1 MRCFRILSALK
12 YNLIVPGGGNL
23 DSTFVAIREF
33 PTEKVF
39 LVRMEKQREKVS
51 ELQEVLDKLKISLQF
66 IDVKGSLLEGMFRA
80 FAQIKAGVPEDSLL
94 VNVSAG
100 DNMSN
105 CAALA
110 AAFVN
115 GLKAFNVVGDK
126 LMMLPVLKFSYYRLM
141 PERKLAILKFL
152 KGEPDCCSSLEEL
165 STRLKMS
172 LPLCSYHINGTAKV
186 EGLVKQG
193 LVEVHTGPQG
203 RSQVMLTELGRLI
216 AEGLVENP
224 PSG

>member
-1 MRCFRILSALK
+1 MK
-12 YNLIVPGGGNL
+12 YNIITPIGSNL
-23 DSTFVAIREF
+23 ESTFASVREF
-33 PTEKVF
+33 PTERVF
-39 LVRMEKQREKVS
+39 LIQTDKQKEKTD
-51 ELQEVLDKLKISLQF
+51 ELRSVLDKLKISLQLV
-66 IDVKGSLLEGMFRA
+66 DVKGSMLEGMFRA

-115 GLKAFNVVGDK
+115 GLKAFNVLDDK
-126 LMMLPVLKFSYYRLM
+126 VMMLPVLKFSYYRLM
-141 PERKLAILKFL
+141 PERKLAIIKFL
-152 KGEPDCCSSLEEL
+152 KEQPDCCSSLEDL

-186 EGLVKQG
+186 EGLVTQG
-193 LVEVHTGPQG
+193 LVEVHAGPRG
-203 RSQVMLTELGRLI
+203 KSQVMLTEMGRMI

-224 PSG
+224 PAVLAQTR